1 LTGYGAAG
9 TFLEEGTMTLN
20 FVRHAALALSV
31 AALLV
36 VGYAGAAPA
45 FAHVHAVTPLNV
57 CSVDNAEHSGG
68 RIILD
73 TPAAVENGGPIQVGP
88 IPLNTGNAAFDPVTG
103 AGNHA
108 DPQCP

>member
-1 LTGYGAAG
+1 
-9 TFLEEGTMTLN
+9 
-20 FVRHAALALSV
+20 
-31 AALLV
+31 
-36 VGYAGAAPA
+36 
-45 FAHVHAVTPLNV
+45 VTPLND